1 MKQLILRPIITPA
14 TVVTASGP
22 HKEGETGSV
31 PRPQPLRP
39 SAGEKA
45 ESAVRRAVGSVFIKR
60 PPDAAFQELEPR
72 IRSPSMESTPR
83 TRMRPVAPAV
93 AVPRPTGQATR
104 CLLIT
109 LALVSAAAAQVTTV
123 DFEGLSSMANSPG
136 SSVPLVA
143 RLHDQ
148 LLSTVGIVFQSES
161 TNSYVAV
168 VNIGA
173 GTSSPVNAIGGVG
186 GTGALSYNTP
196 VLVEFFLP
204 ASPSTPAVTH
214 FVSIRNDT
222 IPLASGTMT
231 LQAFDASGALLGTD
245 TQTDNRSLTLSVTN
259 TGIHSIRISETSG
272 TIAFDDLRFGEPLVA
287 ADQPRIEIAL
297 TSSSLVRLD
306 WPSYASNFI
315 PESAG
320 EFPSVN
326 GWETV
331 TNLPVLVDA
340 RLVVSNLTAQGIQF
354 YRLKKNP

>member
-1 MKQLILRPIITPA
+1 
-14 TVVTASGP
+14 
-22 HKEGETGSV
+22 
-31 PRPQPLRP
+31 
-39 SAGEKA
+39 
-45 ESAVRRAVGSVFIKR
+45 
-60 PPDAAFQELEPR
+60 
-72 IRSPSMESTPR
+72 
-83 TRMRPVAPAV
+83 
-93 AVPRPTGQATR
+93 
-104 CLLIT
+104 

-259 TGIHSIRISETSG
+259 AGIHSIRISETSG